1 MTWLIGK
8 NKALEGTPFLQFPCC
23 LNKKGVPF
31 GEARGFSFVE
41 LMLAMV
47 ILCAGLILIIQG
59 FIVAAGALNTAQNY
73 LAAHQFLDNKM
84 QEIDLTARE
93 NNGIEK
99 DNQQGSFSSATRNF
113 TWNLDIASAEKTE
126 ELDLSEDL
134 NEVRLGVSWQER
146 NQPNDLT
153 VITYLKNKKENE

>member
-1 MTWLIGK
+1 MWLTGK
-8 NKALEGTPFLQFPCC
+8 NKALE
-23 LNKKGVPF
+23 

-59 FIVAAGALNTAQNY
+59 FIIATGAINTARNY
-73 LAAHQFLDNKM
+73 IAAHSFLDNKM

-93 NNGIEK
+93 NNGIKK
-99 DNQQGSFSSATRNF
+99 DNLQGNFSSVSRSF
-113 TWNLDIASAEKTE
+113 DWNLDIVSLEKTE

-153 VITYLKNKKENE
+153 AITYLKNKKDE